1 MQAASLPLLEKEN
14 FYTMVRFKIYMLTI
28 RFTSKQESRCPSPM
42 SQFAIFF
49 LDWQLKSASGDFFG
63 A

>member
-1 MQAASLPLLEKEN
+1 MPN
-14 FYTMVRFKIYMLTI
+14 VRD
-28 RFTSKQESRCPSPM
+28 RAVGRHAM

-49 LDWQLKSASGDFFG
+49 LDWRMKSASGDFFG